1 VNALVDEG
9 PQSAIRNPNTLL
21 THDLNNQEMK
31 MHITKWTR
39 ALFAATLLCGAGL
52 VHAQG
57 SCPPGYYQV
66 GDPNQGSTGCAPI
79 PGADSESST
88 PTRKPDQWGA
98 IATYIPKGIIG
109 TSTNQPSKQM
119 AEQAALQDCRAKGGL
134 DCKME
139 SWYSNGCEAL
149 VAGIPGFVIEGGN
162 TRDAAIETSMKEC
175 TLDGNKGCR
184 ALYAACSLP

>member
-1 VNALVDEG
+1 MKE
-9 PQSAIRNPNTLL
+9 R
-21 THDLNNQEMK
+21 EM
-31 MHITKWTR
+31 HTDKWVR
-39 ALFAATLLCGAGL
+39 AFVAAVLLCCTTL

-88 PTRKPDQWGA
+88 SAMRRPDQWGA

-109 TSTNQPSKQM
+109 TAVNQPSKQM

-162 TRDAAIETSMKEC
+162 TRDAAIDRSMKEC
-175 TLDGNKGCR
+175 VSDGNKGCR